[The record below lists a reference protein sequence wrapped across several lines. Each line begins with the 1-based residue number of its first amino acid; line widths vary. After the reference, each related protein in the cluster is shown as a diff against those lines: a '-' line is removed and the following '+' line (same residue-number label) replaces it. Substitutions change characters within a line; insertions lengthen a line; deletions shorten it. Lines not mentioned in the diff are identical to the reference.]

1 MYQEKIRSRQ
11 DYSTTNNNH
20 NNKSFDFN
28 CYVWDN
34 PIHNRKDEMTIKT
47 NQKFKIKYTKQDGE
61 EVRRFGI
68 ITDECRGLGNRQK
81 DNRPFLHYYDLDK
94 KGYRYATNWEIL

>member
-1 MYQEKIRSRQ
+1 MKCTPPIQNLIREAKIHQIPSVMQTSVRDGMITMDKSIER
-11 DYSTTNNNH
+11 
-20 NNKSFDFN
+20 NK
-28 CYVWDN
+28 
-34 PIHNRKDEMTIKT
+34 
-47 NQKFKIKYTKQDGE
+47 KFKIKYTKNDGE

-68 ITDECRGLGNRQK
+68 VNDDCRGLGNRQK

>member
-1 MYQEKIRSRQ
+1 MRCVKYTI
-11 DYSTTNNNH
+11 NNNQ
-20 NNKSFDFN
+20 NNSIDISGIIVHYPTMDKSIESN
-28 CYVWDN
+28 
-34 PIHNRKDEMTIKT
+34 T
-47 NQKFKIKYTKQDGE
+47 KFKIKYTKNDGE

-68 ITDECRGLGNRQK
+68 ITDDCRGLGNRQK